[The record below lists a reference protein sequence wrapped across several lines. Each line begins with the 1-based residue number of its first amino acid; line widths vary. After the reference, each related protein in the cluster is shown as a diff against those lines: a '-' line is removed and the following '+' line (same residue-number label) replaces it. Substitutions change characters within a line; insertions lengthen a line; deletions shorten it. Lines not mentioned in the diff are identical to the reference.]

1 MVLAFYLVA
10 AAVLMADIVTK
21 ELVRIKMPMDSRI
34 AVLPFFSLTHVD
46 NTGIA
51 FGLFQ
56 QRNLLFIG
64 VGLFVTACLIGYG
77 RQLMR
82 TDRVSAMAMAVVVG
96 GAVGNIVDRV
106 LLGRVTD
113 FLDFYAGPYHWPV
126 FNVADSAICVGA
138 SVVAIRSLWPP
149 HGSKRGA

>member
-1 MVLAFYLVA
+1 MVAFTLVA
-10 AAVLMADIVTK
+10 AAVVAFDAVTK
-21 ELVRIKMPMDSRI
+21 ALVRARMPLGSEI
-34 AVLPFFSLTHVD
+34 PLLPFFSLTHVN

-56 QRNLLFIG
+56 QRNLLFIA
-64 VGLFVTACLIGYG
+64 VGLAVTVCLIGYG

-82 TDRVSAMAMAVVVG
+82 TDRVSAFAMAVIIG
-96 GAVGNIVDRV
+96 GAVGNLCDRV
-106 LLGRVTD
+106 LMGRVTD

-138 SVVAIRSLWPP
+138 AVVAIRSLWPP
-149 HGSKRGA
+149 RPRTGA

>member
-1 MVLAFYLVA
+1 MVVAFYLVA
-10 AAVLMADIVTK
+10 AAVLLADVVSK
-21 ELVRIKMPMDSRI
+21 ELVRIEMPLGSRI

-56 QRNLLFIG
+56 ERNLLFIG
-64 VGLFVTACLIGYG
+64 IGLFVTACLIGYG